1 MAYEKIKATASVT
14 IVDETDAST
23 LIGNMTVVSGSK
35 NQIYLTGQ
43 ANPFSPNWAKSNLVI
58 RPFLQATNVT
68 KNNLVDVEYNPDLFN
83 PEEYPNALSSYGY
96 IKDIHWYLRDSAGV
110 ETEIHESSDY
120 SLSYTYVI
128 NDKRVVCSDH
138 RQLVIKNNILNKNST
153 ADVVCKF
160 SFFDPFANM
169 YISQQLECNL
179 INIASGQS
187 NSRLVTTCVNGN
199 SINNNIAYIDI
210 MAQFY
215 GNEGEEDIGAAIEEG
230 SANTSCLW
238 YIRRLDGWVLLD
250 PTSEGQSNANSDAN
264 MYEIMAIDSYDN
276 VTGVY
281 KFSKYEGGKGNAGIR
296 IYPALIKNSEV
307 IKCVYTDSTGAK
319 YNSIQVVYD
328 TTDETRVELYCSNG
342 KRLRKGRVEDT
353 IIKAMVTYK
362 GTLLEDDSPL
372 YNTEFDYYWYKYTLS
387 DDKYVNVFN
396 NTVNDLIENEDLA
409 NPVKGLRS
417 LYIDYLDISAE
428 EKEAEITLD
437 LVEFGAIAAEAAQAS
452 YFSNA
457 ITEEDLGIAMLLN
470 DDIGEENIEA
480 AIYTAQEL
488 NLEDE

>member
-23 LIGNMTVVSGSK
+23 LIGNMTVVAGSK

-43 ANPFSPNWAKSNLVI
+43 ANPFSPNWSKSNLVI

-68 KNNLVDVEYNPDLFN
+68 KNSLVDVEYNPDLFD
-83 PEEYPNALSSYGY
+83 PKEYPNALSSYGY

-160 SFFDPFANM
+160 SFYDPFANM
-169 YISQQLECNL
+169 YISQQLECSL

-187 NSRLVTTCVNGN
+187 NSRLVTTCINGN
-199 SINNNIAYIDI
+199 SINNKIAYIDI

-230 SANTSCLW
+230 AANTSCLW

-250 PTSEGQSNANSDAN
+250 PTAEGQDNANSDAN

-276 VTGVY
+276 TTGVY

-353 IIKAMVTYK
+353 VIKAMVTYK

-437 LVEFGAIAAEAAQAS
+437 LVEFGAVAAETAQAS

>member
-1 MAYEKIKATASVT
+1 
-14 IVDETDAST
+14 
-23 LIGNMTVVSGSK
+23 
-35 NQIYLTGQ
+35 
-43 ANPFSPNWAKSNLVI
+43 
-58 RPFLQATNVT
+58 
-68 KNNLVDVEYNPDLFN
+68 
-83 PEEYPNALSSYGY
+83 
-96 IKDIHWYLRDSAGV
+96 
-110 ETEIHESSDY
+110 
-120 SLSYTYVI
+120 
-128 NDKRVVCSDH
+128 
-138 RQLVIKNNILNKNST
+138 
-153 ADVVCKF
+153 
-160 SFFDPFANM
+160 M

-250 PTSEGQSNANSDAN
+250 PTAEGQSNANADAN

-276 VTGVY
+276 ATGVY
-281 KFSKYEGGKGNAGIR
+281 NFSKYEGGKGNAGIR

-353 IIKAMVTYK
+353 VIKAMVTYK

-372 YNTEFDYYWYKYTLS
+372 YNTEFDYYWYKYTLN

-396 NTVNDLIENEDLA
+396 NGVNDLIENEDLA
-409 NPVKGLRS
+409 NPVKGLD
-417 LYIDYLDISAE
+417 LYI
-428 EKEAEITLD
+428 
-437 LVEFGAIAAEAAQAS
+437 
-452 YFSNA
+452 
-457 ITEEDLGIAMLLN
+457 
-470 DDIGEENIEA
+470 
-480 AIYTAQEL
+480 
-488 NLEDE
+488 

>member
-1 MAYEKIKATASVT
+1 
-14 IVDETDAST
+14 
-23 LIGNMTVVSGSK
+23 
-35 NQIYLTGQ
+35 
-43 ANPFSPNWAKSNLVI
+43 
-58 RPFLQATNVT
+58 
-68 KNNLVDVEYNPDLFN
+68 
-83 PEEYPNALSSYGY
+83 
-96 IKDIHWYLRDSAGV
+96 
-110 ETEIHESSDY
+110 
-120 SLSYTYVI
+120 
-128 NDKRVVCSDH
+128 
-138 RQLVIKNNILNKNST
+138 
-153 ADVVCKF
+153 
-160 SFFDPFANM
+160 
-169 YISQQLECNL
+169 
-179 INIASGQS
+179 
-187 NSRLVTTCVNGN
+187 
-199 SINNNIAYIDI
+199 
-210 MAQFY
+210 
-215 GNEGEEDIGAAIEEG
+215 
-230 SANTSCLW
+230 
-238 YIRRLDGWVLLD
+238 
-250 PTSEGQSNANSDAN
+250 

-276 VTGVY
+276 DTGVY

-353 IIKAMVTYK
+353 VIKAMVTYK

-396 NTVNDLIENEDLA
+396 NGVNDLIENEDLA

-437 LVEFGAIAAEAAQAS
+437 LVEFGAVAAEAAQAS

>member
-1 MAYEKIKATASVT
+1 
-14 IVDETDAST
+14 
-23 LIGNMTVVSGSK
+23 
-35 NQIYLTGQ
+35 
-43 ANPFSPNWAKSNLVI
+43 
-58 RPFLQATNVT
+58 
-68 KNNLVDVEYNPDLFN
+68 
-83 PEEYPNALSSYGY
+83 
-96 IKDIHWYLRDSAGV
+96 
-110 ETEIHESSDY
+110 
-120 SLSYTYVI
+120 
-128 NDKRVVCSDH
+128 
-138 RQLVIKNNILNKNST
+138 
-153 ADVVCKF
+153 
-160 SFFDPFANM
+160 
-169 YISQQLECNL
+169 
-179 INIASGQS
+179 
-187 NSRLVTTCVNGN
+187 
-199 SINNNIAYIDI
+199 
-210 MAQFY
+210 
-215 GNEGEEDIGAAIEEG
+215 
-230 SANTSCLW
+230 
-238 YIRRLDGWVLLD
+238 
-250 PTSEGQSNANSDAN
+250 

-276 VTGVY
+276 ATGVY
-281 KFSKYEGGKGNAGIR
+281 NFSKYEGGKGNAGIR

-353 IIKAMVTYK
+353 VIKAMVTYK

-372 YNTEFDYYWYKYTLS
+372 YNTEFDYYWYKYTLN

-396 NTVNDLIENEDLA
+396 NGVNDLIENEDLS

-437 LVEFGAIAAEAAQAS
+437 LVEFGAVAAEAAQAS

>member
-1 MAYEKIKATASVT
+1 
-14 IVDETDAST
+14 
-23 LIGNMTVVSGSK
+23 
-35 NQIYLTGQ
+35 
-43 ANPFSPNWAKSNLVI
+43 
-58 RPFLQATNVT
+58 
-68 KNNLVDVEYNPDLFN
+68 
-83 PEEYPNALSSYGY
+83 
-96 IKDIHWYLRDSAGV
+96 
-110 ETEIHESSDY
+110 
-120 SLSYTYVI
+120 
-128 NDKRVVCSDH
+128 
-138 RQLVIKNNILNKNST
+138 
-153 ADVVCKF
+153 
-160 SFFDPFANM
+160 M

-230 SANTSCLW
+230 AANTSCLW

-250 PTSEGQSNANSDAN
+250 PTSEGQSNANADAN

-276 VTGVY
+276 ATGVY
-281 KFSKYEGGKGNAGIR
+281 NFTKYEGGKGNAGIR

-353 IIKAMVTYK
+353 VIKAMVTYK

-372 YNTEFDYYWYKYTLS
+372 YNTEFDYYWYKYTLN

-396 NTVNDLIENEDLA
+396 NGVNDLIENEDLA

-437 LVEFGAIAAEAAQAS
+437 LVEFGAVAAEAAQAS

-470 DDIGEENIEA
+470 DDIGEDNIEA